1 MDHGGPRCA
10 GRSVAAHR
18 PAAGH
23 LAALCAAVWYAL
35 AASLPWADPAS
46 AAPAP
51 CVPRRIDVCQPF
63 SSPDTTCSSSWWTRS
78 FCNNTASWCVAAAS
92 CRGVRT
98 GVSLVSSTRVQKKTF
113 ADVATIDDLYAWMLG
128 PFFAYVVRPWCLLTT
143 AMRVAMPSPDA
154 HGRWCC
160 HAAAT
165 GRCTRRRL

>member
-1 MDHGGPRCA
+1 M
-10 GRSVAAHR
+10 R
-18 PAAGH
+18 PASH
-23 LAALCAAVWYAL
+23 RRV
-35 AASLPWADPAS
+35 PAIFFTGYNVQQQLVDQEFLQQHS
-46 AAPAP
+46 F
-51 CVPRRIDVCQPF
+51 VV
-63 SSPDTTCSSSWWTRS
+63 RS
-78 FCNNTASWCVAAAS
+78 GCLVSGRAH
-92 CRGVRT
+92 T